1 MSQISVPRSRLY
13 TAIWARGLDPPQELR
28 EDSSLPTAPDTD
40 EFVKLDTSLTDRIQ
54 ESTGF
59 DTAFLT
65 KEPIDL
71 PDPNMFQNI
80 DRQPK
85 TDEQH
90 KLLQAHVALA
100 GELHTILRQKFNYP
114 LPDLPNFAGKDPA
127 QTAHKVRRLWELDQP
142 RIPNSIQLL
151 ESKGVNVFGL
161 PHGSLTSFHTLIN
174 ETPCVFTSLDIPPE
188 WVRVA
193 MIKHLGH
200 MLLCAHGH
208 TNQDNVQKKLA
219 DFVFEFLIPGDFLQ
233 GFVNE
238 HSFYRD
244 FVRVAE
250 GFRVPVQLVIR
261 RAFELDIIKY
271 GRYMDLATLSD
282 TSKPSLMLSYERSR
296 VFDVITDMEDGI
308 DSLVEE
314 TSIPRDIVGTLMLGS
329 HPTAVFGTSIQK
341 TYLRRP
347 SSANLYIV
355 K

>member
-13 TAIWARGLDPPQELR
+13 TALWARGVDLSRELR
-28 EDSSLPTAPDTD
+28 EDSPPPTAPAMDD
-40 EFVKLDTSLTDRIQ
+40 FVKLDTSLTDRIQ
-54 ESTGF
+54 ETTGF
-59 DTAFLT
+59 DANFLT

-90 KLLQAHVALA
+90 KLLQAHVALTA
-100 GELHTILRQKFNYP
+100 ELHNVLRQKFNYP
-114 LPDLPNFAGKDPA
+114 LPDLPNFSGKDPS
-127 QTAHKVRRLWELDQP
+127 QTAHKVRHLWKLDQP

-161 PHGSLTSFHTLIN
+161 PLGSTTSFRTLIN
-174 ETPCVFTSLDIPPE
+174 ESPCVFASLDIPPE

-200 MLLCAHGH
+200 MLLFPDDNN
-208 TNQDNVQKKLA
+208 NQGNVQRKLA
-219 DFVFEFLIPGDFLQ
+219 DFVFEFLIPGDLLQ
-233 GFVNE
+233 DFVRE
-238 HSFYRD
+238 SSFYRD

-261 RAFELDIIKY
+261 RAFELEIIGY
-271 GRYMDLATLSD
+271 GKCMDLSERSD
-282 TSKPSLMLSYERSR
+282 ISKPPLGLPYERSR
-296 VFDVITDMEDGI
+296 VFDVVTDMEDGI

-314 TSIPRDIVGTLMLGS
+314 TAIPKDIVGTLMLGS
-329 HPTAVFGTSIQK
+329 YPTAVFGTSMQK

-347 SSANLYIV
+347 SYANLHVV